1 MLAESAQSSSGNI
14 RRLAQ
19 TQTQRNLKRRPSERS
34 RGRQP
39 VDCIGPSIP
48 DQPQLRWARKRIA
61 GIASQESRPPLG
73 HKATVNNCGA
83 RGGEPQVPGFV
94 PWCGLIGDELG
105 LSTCEGTVR
114 LWRAR
119 EGNIVRVRNL
129 GRCGGSI
136 GSSAL
141 PRAPQG
147 TTTGGKMF
155 TELVLGKKRTEG
167 HRIPGN

>member
-19 TQTQRNLKRRPSERS
+19 TQTQRNLKRKPVRATLGEESGPPTGRLHRAKHSRS
-34 RGRQP
+34 TAAP
-39 VDCIGPSIP
+39 VGTRTHRRD
-48 DQPQLRWARKRIA
+48 
-61 GIASQESRPPLG
+61 RPPLG

-83 RGGEPQVPGFV
+83 RGGEPPVPGFV

-129 GRCGGSI
+129 GRYGGSI
-136 GSSAL
+136 GSCAL